1 VKILNKLKN
10 IIHYLFQKE
19 NIYFF
24 SLILVLFFLDS
35 YSKNFIIENYN
46 ENLIFVNDYINFN
59 LIWNNGVGFGFLS
72 TESKVIYYSVT
83 TLIAIIILGLI
94 YIFLISK
101 KLEKLIYC
109 LIIGGAIG
117 NFYDRLVYNAVPDF
131 IDFHYKNFHWF
142 TFNVADIIISIG
154 IILFILQ
161 NFFYKTEI

>member
-1 VKILNKLKN
+1 MKILNRLKN

-24 SLILVLFFLDS
+24 FLILVLFFLDR

-46 ENLIFVNDYINFN
+46 ENLIFVNDYLNFN

-72 TESKVIYYSVT
+72 TESKVIYYSIT
-83 TLIAIIILGLI
+83 ALIAIIILSLI

-101 KLEKLIYC
+101 KLEKLVYC
-109 LIIGGAIG
+109 LIVAGAIG

-131 IDFHYKNFHWF
+131 IDLHYNNFHWF

-161 NFFYKTEI
+161 NFFYKTKI